1 MAERQF
7 VVFKLEEESF
17 ATSIDQVKLIT
28 EVTSLSKV
36 PGTPAYIDGLLNLRG
51 EVFPI
56 VNLKKR
62 FGISESKRG
71 MRIIISNNGVGYL
84 VDDASQSMSKEDDQ
98 VLPPPALVTSEYIS
112 EVAVEGGGLILV
124 VDLHS
129 VIPKSDLQRVLDVAN
144 S

>member
-7 VVFKLEEESF
+7 VIFKLEEESF

-62 FGISESKRG
+62 FGIPESRRG

-84 VDDASQSMSKEDDQ
+84 VDDASQSMSKEADQ
-98 VLPPPALVTSEYIS
+98 VLPPPVLVTSEYIS

-124 VDLHS
+124 IDLHN
-129 VIPKSDLQRVLDVAN
+129 VIPKSDLQQVLDVAN
-144 S
+144 K